1 MNYPRIAMAA
11 LVALLVFFV
20 YGFLVEGM
28 LIRKDFALS
37 AALYR
42 DSNAQM
48 KYLPVG
54 MASVLVGLL
63 AATVLYAKW
72 CGGVSGAMMGLRFG
86 LLMGVFAA
94 CIHAISNLV
103 TMNMNVRLGLEIA
116 LSTFVGWV
124 LAGLA
129 IGSVYKPTIA
139 IAP

>member
-11 LVALLVFFV
+11 VVALLVFFV

-28 LIRKDFALS
+28 LIRQDFALS

-42 DSNAQM
+42 DSHAQM
-48 KYLPVG
+48 KYMPIG
-54 MASVLVGLL
+54 MVSVLVGLF
-63 AATVLYAKW
+63 AAAALYAKW
-72 CGGVSGAMMGLRFG
+72 CGGVSGPMMGLRFG

-124 LAGLA
+124 LAGIA
-129 IGSVYKPTIA
+129 IGAVYKPSMIVA
-139 IAP
+139 Q

>member
-124 LAGLA
+124 LAGIA
-129 IGSVYKPTIA
+129 IGSVYKPA
-139 IAP
+139 IAVAR

>member
-11 LVALLVFFV
+11 LAALLVFFV

-28 LIRKDFALS
+28 LIRSHFALS

-48 KYLPVG
+48 KYMPIG
-54 MASVLVGLL
+54 MAAVLIGLI
-63 AATVLYAKW
+63 AAALVYAKW

-86 LLMGVFAA
+86 LLMGVFTA

-103 TMNMNVRLGLEIA
+103 TLNMNMRLGLEIA
-116 LSTFVGWV
+116 LSTFVGWL
-124 LAGLA
+124 LAGIA
-129 IGSVYKPTIA
+129 IGAVYRPVVV
-139 IAP
+139 PR